1 LPRRHQLSICCG
13 VETAGYGLIETMRV
27 RDGGIPFLERH
38 LARLD
43 RSLGALGL
51 PRPARDVAA
60 LVMPFAGTGNAVL
73 RVEVCDGRATVTV
86 RELPALDSPDVITA
100 SEPHRPYPHKTT
112 ERDCFVDAAEEAE
125 IAEADDALL
134 LTPDGWVA
142 EGTVWNVFWWE
153 GDRLRTPAEDV
164 GILPGIG
171 RARVLELIGA
181 VEQGR
186 YPRQAIGGSSLFL
199 TNAVRGVIPLAS
211 LDGVPVPAD
220 PRTAEVARR
229 FWPEA

>member
-1 LPRRHQLSICCG
+1 M
-13 VETAGYGLIETMRV
+13 ETAGYGLIETMRV
-27 RDGGIPFLERH
+27 REGRIPFLERH
-38 LARLD
+38 LARLE
-43 RSLGALGL
+43 RSLRALGL

-60 LVMPFAGTGNAVL
+60 LVTPFSGTGNAVL

-86 RELPALDSPDVITA
+86 RELPALDAPAVITA

-134 LTPDGWVA
+134 LTPEGWVA
-142 EGTVWNVFWWE
+142 EGTVWNVFWWD
-153 GDRLRTPAEDV
+153 GDRLHTPAEDV

-171 RARVLELIGA
+171 RARVLELAGT

-186 YPRQAIGGSSLFL
+186 YRRQALEGKSLVL
-199 TNAVRGVIPLAS
+199 TNAVRGIVPLAS
-211 LDGVPVPAD
+211 LDGVRVKDD
-220 PRTAEVARR
+220 PRTAELARR
-229 FWPEA
+229 FWPVA

>member
-1 LPRRHQLSICCG
+1 

-27 RDGGIPFLERH
+27 REGRIPFLERH
-38 LARLD
+38 LARLE
-43 RSLGALGL
+43 RSLRALGL

-60 LVMPFAGTGNAVL
+60 LVTPFSGTGNAVL

-86 RELPALDSPDVITA
+86 RELPALDAPAVITA
-100 SEPHRPYPHKTT
+100 AEPHRPYPNKTT
-112 ERDCFVDAAEEAE
+112 ERDCFLDAAEEAE

-134 LTPDGWVA
+134 LTPEGWVA
-142 EGTVWNVFWWE
+142 EGTVWNVFWWD

-171 RARVLELIGA
+171 RARVLELAGT

-186 YPRQAIGGSSLFL
+186 YARQVMEGKGLFL
-199 TNAVRGVIPLAS
+199 TNAVRGIVPLAS
-211 LDGVPVPAD
+211 LDGVRVPAD
-220 PRTAEVARR
+220 PRTAELARR
-229 FWPEA
+229 FWPEG